1 MHGPAVMVVTVRP
14 ATVHTDGVPERND
27 TGSPDDADADRAPD
41 VPTVTSGG
49 CTKVIVGEA
58 DAVVFDNADGGC
70 EPGILHLCEWAGL
83 LVAPSCQPCRTAHH
97 SDEEKDSQELPR
109 PGPAPLARSR
119 ATFPPGPLR
128 WGILPGGAWF
138 RFTTTHPDP

>member
-1 MHGPAVMVVTVRP
+1 MHGPAAMVVTVRP

-58 DAVVFDNADGGC
+58 DAVVSTTLTEAVSQAFCTFAN
-70 EPGILHLCEWAGL
+70 GL
-83 LVAPSCQPCRTAHH
+83 VS
-97 SDEEKDSQELPR
+97 
-109 PGPAPLARSR
+109 
-119 ATFPPGPLR
+119 
-128 WGILPGGAWF
+128 W
-138 RFTTTHPDP
+138 